1 MSIVP
6 ALQAYPLLAMACAL
20 TLGLL
25 VGSFL
30 NVVIFRL
37 PKMMERDW
45 QNQCRDFLANDT
57 DIAKLP
63 EQNEKQESFN
73 LMVPRSRCPS
83 CGHQIRAWENI
94 PVISYLVL
102 GGKCSQCKAHISL
115 RYPSI
120 ELVTGILS
128 VIVVAYF
135 GVSWNGLAA
144 LVLSWSLIA
153 LTMID
158 IDTYLLPDDITLPLL
173 WLGLILNSG
182 GMFTDLSSAVW
193 GAVAGYMSLWLVY
206 QGFKLVTGKE
216 GMGFGDF
223 KLLAALGAWM
233 GWQMLPQIILLS
245 SLVGAIL
252 GVAMM
257 VIRGRDKNIPIPFG
271 PYLAI
276 AGWIAF
282 IWGDTIN
289 QTYLKLFVAP

>member
-1 MSIVP
+1 MALTST
-6 ALQAYPLLAMACAL
+6 LQAYPFLGMACAL
-20 TLGLL
+20 VLGLL

-30 NVVIFRL
+30 NVVIYRL

-45 QNQCRDFLANDT
+45 HDQCKDFLTNEGN
-57 DIAKLP
+57 IAALP
-63 EQNEKQESFN
+63 AANEKQEPFN

-94 PVISYLVL
+94 PVISYLAL
-102 GGKCSQCKAHISL
+102 GGKCSQCKNPISL

-120 ELVTGILS
+120 ELVTGLIS
-128 VIVVAYF
+128 VVVIAHF
-135 GVSWNGLAA
+135 GVNWNGLAA
-144 LVLSWSLIA
+144 LFLSWSLIA

-193 GAVAGYMSLWLVY
+193 GAVAGYLSLWLVY
-206 QGFKLVTGKE
+206 QIFKVVTGKE

-233 GWQMLPQIILLS
+233 GWQMLPQIVLLS
-245 SLVGAIL
+245 SLVGAVI
-252 GVAMM
+252 GIAMI

-282 IWGDTIN
+282 VWGDSIN
-289 QTYLKLFVAP
+289 QAYLSLVVGA